1 MAADLKP
8 RQPIEIQISYTKLF
22 ICTLVFALVFWVIGS
37 IFRHYPV
44 WGI

>member
-8 RQPIEIQISYTKLF
+8 RQPIEIEISYRKLF
-22 ICTLVFALVFWVIGS
+22 ICIFVFALVFWAMGS